1 VAYRKAGK
9 TSSGKPCSDM
19 NLRAMQE
26 AMGKLSNFRAVLIAC
41 PVGVTEEGEYD
52 YNANVILN
60 YKPVSK

>member
-1 VAYRKAGK
+1 
-9 TSSGKPCSDM
+9 
-19 NLRAMQE
+19 MQE